1 MSEKGK
7 AVRGKYTSHLSVP
20 RRLCLPRALRGD
32 QWKCLG
38 WVVFFLGNLKVGSS
52 GRHRGTCIPG
62 VLVIHDIKH
71 IQEKLLSVQV
81 FSQVY
86 WKMK

>member
-1 MSEKGK
+1 MEG
-7 AVRGKYTSHLSVP
+7 SV
-20 RRLCLPRALRGD
+20 
-32 QWKCLG
+32 
-38 WVVFFLGNLKVGSS
+38 GNLKVGSS